1 MMSVTPDPDTR
12 IIIKKVN
19 DEPDCSVCKMQGSKK
34 DCDMDNL
41 ELNHPT
47 NTTVDFTCPRPQD
60 VFVVEINRDIG

>member
-12 IIIKKVN
+12 IIITKVN
-19 DEPDCSVCKMQGSKK
+19 DEPDCSVCEIQESKK
-34 DCDMDNL
+34 HCSMNDL

-47 NTTVDFTCPRPQD
+47 NTSVEFSCPRPQD